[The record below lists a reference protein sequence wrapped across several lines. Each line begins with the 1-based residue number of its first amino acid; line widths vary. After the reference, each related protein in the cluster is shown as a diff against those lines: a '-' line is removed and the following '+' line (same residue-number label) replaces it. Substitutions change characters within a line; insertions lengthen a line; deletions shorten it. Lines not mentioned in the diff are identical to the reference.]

1 MWRWKIER
9 YSARIWKNFM
19 SYLNSPGYYV
29 QRELHERDLAA
40 HADSIL
46 IQTLHAHL
54 AQCYADLAREA
65 TKVPGWGR
73 AQLSQ
78 PDSAAH

>member
-1 MWRWKIER
+1 
-9 YSARIWKNFM
+9 M

-40 HADSIL
+40 NADCIL
-46 IQTLHAHL
+46 IQTIHTNL

-65 TKVPGWGR
+65 QKVPGWGARQALGSSGHRRGPESR
-73 AQLSQ
+73 APLLRR
-78 PDSAAH
+78 

>member
-1 MWRWKIER
+1 
-9 YSARIWKNFM
+9 M